1 MAVEYRAYAI
11 GPDDRIV
18 LRVDLVCEN
27 DDVAK
32 ERARQ
37 ITFGGH
43 TVELWRDR
51 ELLARFEPLH

>member
-11 GPDDRIV
+11 GSDDRIV

-27 DDVAK
+27 DDAAK

-37 ITFGGH
+37 STH
-43 TVELWRDR
+43 TIELWRDR
-51 ELLARFEPLH
+51 ELLARFEPMLS